1 MGCVHSARRALSVV
15 GPDPGPV
22 YSPGPRKAA
31 SPQKIQSPRPAKR
44 AATGLPE
51 FPQTSRSASS
61 RSSSTRGSKHSGEHR
76 LAPLSKPLL
85 SRPVALPGPGT
96 LCRRIACSYSEL
108 VNAIIRPPRTC
119 YRVSDL
125 GPTSFSWSKCRFM
138 RLDFRLTGARGQQ
151 LSCSWWRPSTSTSCG
166 SPLPCVIYM
175 HGNSSCRLEAVDT
188 LKPVLGQGLS
198 LLAFDFA
205 GCGHSDGDV
214 ITLGYLEKEDLAA
227 VVTYLRANDVSSIAL
242 WGRSMGAA
250 TALLY
255 GSRDPGIKAMVL
267 DSPFASLQQLVREV
281 VDRAPVRFKPNVAV
295 NAVLRLVRAT
305 ILRKT
310 GMDIMRLRPAENVS
324 DCAMPAV
331 FLVGSEDTFIPPHHT
346 EAIFKQYAGE
356 KRLITVDGGH
366 NSMRPTFAME
376 AAVAVLKRAMNP
388 EPPPPPQDLKT
399 QHQQQH
405 QQEQQQQE
413 CQGSPQLPEQHMS
426 LQNSP
431 GSIEAE
437 RLLPQNCHNPASP
450 GCRRA
455 PQLARFCCPSRC
467 WGRPACKYCCG
478 HSQRRD

>member
-1 MGCVHSARRALSVV
+1 
-15 GPDPGPV
+15 
-22 YSPGPRKAA
+22 
-31 SPQKIQSPRPAKR
+31 
-44 AATGLPE
+44 
-51 FPQTSRSASS
+51 
-61 RSSSTRGSKHSGEHR
+61 
-76 LAPLSKPLL
+76 
-85 SRPVALPGPGT
+85 
-96 LCRRIACSYSEL
+96 
-108 VNAIIRPPRTC
+108 
-119 YRVSDL
+119 
-125 GPTSFSWSKCRFM
+125 
-138 RLDFRLTGARGQQ
+138 
-151 LSCSWWRPSTSTSCG
+151 
-166 SPLPCVIYM
+166 M

-405 QQEQQQQE
+405 QQQQQECQGEPPPPPQDLKTQHQQQQQEQQQQE

-455 PQLARFCCPSRC
+455 PQQQGFAALPDAGGGLLVSTAVATPSVAIEQAAVE
-467 WGRPACKYCCG
+467 PAV
-478 HSQRRD
+478 